1 MSGEQPELLPARML
15 NELTYCPRLFY
26 LEWVSAEWAPNDD
39 TAAGD
44 FDHRAVVDPSGPL
57 PDPGDSSPWPTS
69 RAVALSDPGWGLT
82 AVIDRVDHGETTIP
96 VDYKTGS
103 APRHGGAWPADRIQ
117 ILAQAA
123 LLEAAGYR
131 VEYGELYYRKSH
143 RRVEVAWDGTARQ
156 DLRTAIDSAREVAE
170 QLQAPPPLTDSP
182 KCPRCSLVGICLP
195 DEHNLLNARSKRP
208 PRRLVP
214 RDPDQRPLYVLEQ
227 GSTVGVSGGR
237 ITVSSEGTELQSIRL
252 IDVSQVNVY
261 GNVQVTTQALRQ
273 LWAQGAPVLWLSHTG
288 WLDGWSQGQPS
299 KNVELRRAQ
308 LSAHLAGGRELAKP
322 MIAAKI
328 RNQRTLLMR
337 NHPTGVPDSDL
348 VTLRNLA
355 LQCETADRRDE
366 LMGIEGTAARIYFG
380 HFAALIHQPDMAA
393 AFDANGRTRRPPK
406 DPVNA
411 ALSYAY
417 ALLTKDV
424 VTACLGVGLDPHL
437 GMLHASRF
445 GRPSL
450 ALDLAEEFRPLIA
463 ESTVLR
469 AFNNGEL
476 TGASFRATAGGTA
489 FTKTGR
495 KKFIEAYERRMEEE
509 LRHPLFG
516 YRISYRR
523 TLEVQARI
531 LAAALIGELD
541 GYTGVVTR

>member
-1 MSGEQPELLPARML
+1 MSGDEPELLPARML
-15 NELTYCPRLFY
+15 NEFTYCPRLFY

-44 FDHRAVVDPSGPL
+44 FDHRAIAKPSAPL
-57 PDPGDSSPWPTS
+57 PDPDEDGPWPAV
-69 RAVALSDPGWGLT
+69 RAVALSDLGWGLT
-82 AVIDRVDHGETTIP
+82 GVLDRVDHDDETVP

-103 APRHGGAWPADRIQ
+103 APRNGGAWPADRIQ

-123 LLEAAGYR
+123 LLESAGYP
-131 VEYGELYYRKSH
+131 VNHGELYYRKSH
-143 RRVEVAWDGTARQ
+143 RRVDVAWNDEGRR
-156 DLRTAIDSAREVAE
+156 DLQATIDSAREIAAG
-170 QLQAPPPLTDSP
+170 LRPPPPLEDSP

-195 DEHNLLNARSKRP
+195 DEHNLLTARSART

-214 RDPDQRPLYVLEQ
+214 RDPDQRPVYVLEQ
-227 GSTVGVSGGR
+227 GTSVGVDGGR
-237 ITVSSEGTELQSIRL
+237 LSISRQGEELESIRL
-252 IDVSQVNVY
+252 LDVSQVNLY

-273 LWAQGAPVLWLSHTG
+273 LWAHGAPVLWLSRTG

-299 KNVELRRAQ
+299 KNVDLRRAQ
-308 LSAHLAGGRELAKP
+308 LSAHVAGGLGLARP

-337 NHPTGVPDSDL
+337 NHPSGAPAAELT
-348 VTLRNLA
+348 A
-355 LQCETADRRDE
+355 LLELSRQCESAQRRDE
-366 LMGIEGTAARIYFG
+366 LMGIEGTAARIYFS
-380 HFAALIHQPDMAA
+380 HFGSLIREPDAAAL
-393 AFDANGRTRRPPK
+393 FDQNGRTRRPPT

-424 VTACLGVGLDPHL
+424 VTTCLGVGLDPYL
-437 GMLHASRF
+437 GMLHAARF

-450 ALDLAEEFRPLIA
+450 ALDLQEEFRPLIA

-469 AFNNGEL
+469 AFNNGEIGISDFRR
-476 TGASFRATAGGTA
+476 TSSGTSFTDD
-489 FTKTGR
+489 GR
-495 KKFIEAYERRMEEE
+495 HKFIESYERRMEEE
-509 LRHPLFG
+509 LRHPVFG

-531 LAAALIGELD
+531 LGAVLIGELEK
-541 GYTGVVTR
+541 YIGVITR